1 MIIISE
7 NMKSLLRPRL
17 RSLAALVTAL
27 IFCVCAGAE
36 EAGDPV
42 LPEETPAVSA
52 AAATPDAADV
62 TCGYLSASGA
72 KLNPFLCNE
81 RDMISI
87 NSLIYESLFEL
98 DENLQPQAV
107 LADSWNQSEDGK
119 TWTIY
124 LRSGVLFH
132 NGVEL
137 VAQDVVDTFYMF
149 RNAGDDNPY
158 KGRLSCIEEMAV
170 QDTFVLTVTSK
181 YPGMIS
187 LYAHAADCP

>member
-1 MIIISE
+1 
-7 NMKSLLRPRL
+7 
-17 RSLAALVTAL
+17 
-27 IFCVCAGAE
+27 
-36 EAGDPV
+36 
-42 LPEETPAVSA
+42 
-52 AAATPDAADV
+52 
-62 TCGYLSASGA
+62 
-72 KLNPFLCNE
+72 
-81 RDMISI
+81 MISI

-149 RNAGDDNPY
+149 R
-158 KGRLSCIEEMAV
+158 LSF
-170 QDTFVLTVTSK
+170 QLFDHF
-181 YPGMIS
+181 P
-187 LYAHAADCP
+187 

>member
-17 RSLAALVTAL
+17 RSLAALVTMSLAV
-27 IFCVCAGAE
+27 FPAGAE

-52 AAATPDAADV
+52 APAAPDAADV

-124 LRSGVLFH
+124 LRSGILFH

-137 VAQDVVDTFYMF
+137 VA
-149 RNAGDDNPY
+149 
-158 KGRLSCIEEMAV
+158 
-170 QDTFVLTVTSK
+170 
-181 YPGMIS
+181 
-187 LYAHAADCP
+187 

>member
-52 AAATPDAADV
+52 AAAAPDAADV

-98 DENLQPQAV
+98 YSGGIK
-107 LADSWNQSEDGK
+107 ADDWFFRKWKIQSFN
-119 TWTIY
+119 Y
-124 LRSGVLFH
+124 FSF
-132 NGVEL
+132 
-137 VAQDVVDTFYMF
+137 
-149 RNAGDDNPY
+149 
-158 KGRLSCIEEMAV
+158 
-170 QDTFVLTVTSK
+170 
-181 YPGMIS
+181 
-187 LYAHAADCP
+187 